1 MENQGQ
7 NTIVNVEAEFTIE
20 FMTVERL
27 FSIRYFL
34 FYIAGAICYNN
45 IIEGNDSQVRKV
57 I

>member
-1 MENQGQ
+1 M
-7 NTIVNVEAEFTIE
+7 E

-45 IIEGNDSQVRKV
+45 IRE
-57 I
+57 